1 MPPPSPLLAISFSL
15 RSFFFVVGFSYSVFS
30 IIIRDGVQYPPELYR
45 ISGSE
50 VRGKEDKRDRDVEEN
65 REKKT
70 SWLGGEGGWDEKR
83 EIGG

>member
-1 MPPPSPLLAISFSL
+1 M
-15 RSFFFVVGFSYSVFS
+15 
-30 IIIRDGVQYPPELYR
+30 QYPPELYR

-50 VRGKEDKRDRDVEEN
+50 VRGKKDKRDRDIEEN